1 MEAWDDGGYTKV
13 KEQFTTV
20 YETDQ
25 ASYSYD
31 YRYQYLTLDG
41 GSTRY
46 HIKLYQD
53 NTADCQ

>member
-31 YRYQYLTLDG
+31 YRYQYLTLDEVAV
-41 GSTRY
+41 S
-46 HIKLYQD
+46 YQVVSG
-53 NTADCQ
+53 